1 LVGLTKTFFLKEK
14 REKQTVSCL
23 LGKKME
29 MESESESQ
37 ILAGIFGAEHCTQ
50 N

>member
-1 LVGLTKTFFLKEK
+1 
-14 REKQTVSCL
+14 
-23 LGKKME
+23 ME

-50 N
+50 NLLNYNNLDPSNTIEYVLSINVV